1 MFATMAKDTEE
12 SDSEKEESGWGRYSS
27 TSYVLTAIG
36 EIQCHLIL
44 SRLLLL
50 RPTGTWGEYSKKNT
64 KKVLGCHI
72 LLDMKGTYASDIRHK
87 NKFLPHLELKK
98 HISRMVANENKF
110 PLSTL

>member
-1 MFATMAKDTEE
+1 MPLDLVKTFAPETNRHLGEC
-12 SDSEKEESGWGRYSS
+12 SE
-27 TSYVLTAIG
+27 
-36 EIQCHLIL
+36 
-44 SRLLLL
+44 
-50 RPTGTWGEYSKKNT
+50 KNT
-64 KKVLGCHI
+64 KKVLGCHL